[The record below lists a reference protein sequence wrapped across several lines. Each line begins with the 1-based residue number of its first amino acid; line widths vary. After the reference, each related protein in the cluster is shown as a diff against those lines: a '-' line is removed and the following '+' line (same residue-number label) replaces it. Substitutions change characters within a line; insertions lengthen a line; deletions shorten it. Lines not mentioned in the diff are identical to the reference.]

1 MTKARDLA
9 NASTALSVVSATEL
23 AFLDGVTSAVQTQIN
38 TKQAVV
44 SGVDDTELGY
54 LNGVTSALQTQL
66 NQKPEVVAG
75 KNKIINGDFFV
86 NQRAFTSTTTSNTY
100 GFDRWFIGFSGGTV
114 TYSAQTF
121 TLGTAPVAGY
131 EGTNFARV
139 VTASQSAAGNF
150 TYLQQRME
158 NVRTFANQTVTVSFW
173 AKAST
178 GTPSVGVV
186 LEQQFG
192 TGGSGTVVTSGG
204 TTAITTSWARYS
216 KTISVPSV
224 AGKTIG
230 TGTVA
235 LNLGLMTS
243 VGTTI
248 SAAGYPAVGLQN
260 ETIDFWGVQV
270 EAGNVATPF
279 TTATGTVQGELA
291 ACQRYYYQS
300 DTDVQ
305 TWTNLQYQAN
315 VNVSRGGTLYFPQTM
330 RTTPTLTLFD
340 SPGNSG
346 KVSVSASSGGYSDN
360 ITPNMFGT
368 GRNTY
373 AFYVI
378 GTYVLGYVSKF
389 TASAEL

>member
-1 MTKARDLA
+1 MTRARDVA
-9 NASTALSVVSATEL
+9 DTQENNGG
-23 AFLDGVTSAVQTQIN
+23 GV
-38 TKQAVV
+38 
-44 SGVDDTELGY
+44 
-54 LNGVTSALQTQL
+54 
-66 NQKPEVVAG
+66 PPFVAG
-75 KNKIINGDFFV
+75 KNAIINGDFFV
-86 NQRAFTSTTTSNTY
+86 NQRNFSSTTTNSTY

-139 VTASQSAAGNF
+139 ITASQSAAGDF
-150 TYLQQRME
+150 AYLQQRIE
-158 NVRTFANQTVTVSFW
+158 NVKTFANQTVTVSFW

-178 GTPSVGVV
+178 GTPSVGIV

-192 TGGSGTVVTSGG
+192 TGGSSTVATSGG

-248 SAAGYPAVGLQN
+248 SGLGYPAVGIQN
-260 ETIDFWGVQV
+260 ATIDFWGVQL

-279 TTATGTVQGELA
+279 TTATGTIQGELA
-291 ACQRYYYQS
+291 ACQRYYYRTTGNGDGGALSMVGFGGGGIGQILF
-300 DTDVQ
+300 
-305 TWTNLQYQAN
+305 NLL
-315 VNVSRGGTLYFPQTM
+315 VPVTM
-330 RTTPTLTLFD
+330 RVTPTSVDYNSTVGYGAYGLSGTVTLSIHYRATATSVWLLTNNVGATSNMYFV
-340 SPGNSG
+340 GQQYG
-346 KVSVSASSGGYSDN
+346 A
-360 ITPNMFGT
+360 TPL
-368 GRNTY
+368 
-373 AFYVI
+373 AYV
-378 GTYVLGYVSKF
+378 GV
-389 TASAEL
+389 SAEL